1 MCSKKNYLVNEP
13 SLKNKYLRYVNKSL
27 KDNWISSMGPYVD
40 EFENKTALIT
50 NRKYALSCSSG
61 TTALQLAY
69 RSFDLKKNDEVLVSS
84 FSIISTILPALELG
98 LNIKFCDIDPST
110 FNIDK
115 TKFISK
121 INANTKLIV
130 LVHTYGL
137 SIDLSDILKIAK
149 KRGIFVIEDAAE
161 VQGQYYNGKPLGS
174 FGDISTF
181 SFYSNKQITTGEGGM
196 CLTNN
201 KKLYNKMLKMR
212 NLSFGSVIRFKH
224 QSVGYNY
231 RLSSLQCALGYK
243 QLDDLYEII
252 KKRKYIG
259 NSYIEKLKECEEIEL
274 PLLKNNYSE
283 NIFWVFPIKISKKF
297 RIKRIKELRNY
308 LSNNKIQTR
317 DLFYPLPLQPILKR
331 KYHINCYKNSLD
343 CFQRGFYIPNSLS
356 LNLKDID
363 YISKKIKNF
372 FIKF

>member
-1 MCSKKNYLVNEP
+1 M
-13 SLKNKYLRYVNKSL
+13 
-27 KDNWISSMGPYVD
+27 
-40 EFENKTALIT
+40 
-50 NRKYALSCSSG
+50 
-61 TTALQLAY
+61 
-69 RSFDLKKNDEVLVSS
+69 
-84 FSIISTILPALELG
+84 G

-161 VQGQYYNGKPLGS
+161 GQGQDYNGKPLGS

-224 QSVGYNY
+224 ESVGYNY

-252 KKRKYIG
+252 KKENI
-259 NSYIEKLKECEEIEL
+259 LEIL
-274 PLLKNNYSE
+274 TLKNLKNVRKLNY
-283 NIFWVFPIKISKKF
+283 
-297 RIKRIKELRNY
+297 R
-308 LSNNKIQTR
+308 
-317 DLFYPLPLQPILKR
+317 
-331 KYHINCYKNSLD
+331 C
-343 CFQRGFYIPNSLS
+343 
-356 LNLKDID
+356 
-363 YISKKIKNF
+363 
-372 FIKF
+372 